1 MLAGGAAD
9 IGSACDGNRLTGGFT
24 DVDRVFSGF
33 DLILAGEKRHATR
46 APTPPGPARK
56 F

>member
-9 IGSACDGNRLTGGFT
+9 IGSACDGHRLTGGFT

-33 DLILAGEKRHATR
+33 DLILTGEKRHATR